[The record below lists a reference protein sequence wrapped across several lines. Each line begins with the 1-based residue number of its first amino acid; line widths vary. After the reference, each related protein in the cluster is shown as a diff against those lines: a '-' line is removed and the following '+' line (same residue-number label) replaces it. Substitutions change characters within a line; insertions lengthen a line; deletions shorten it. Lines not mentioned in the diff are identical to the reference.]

1 MTWFNVTESFPAF
14 RQASFGPARWKAQAH
29 EGNFGCTFHR
39 CLFGVVWVFFNTWQT
54 NSVLVKAWKH
64 TTGFGEVRSILPPAK
79 SIYSPNSSLP
89 CHISGASSKSE
100 GQSRGMNRARQPG
113 HLSLPGDSPGGS
125 KQLWGPQEPR
135 LSLAGCVCSAALI
148 TEMWRNAVSQL
159 ANTSPGKRQL
169 AAAEWAPVSSIPHLP
184 PQIHS
189 PVHGSTSSPNV
200 PVPAQ
205 GSPSPGGC

>member
-1 MTWFNVTESFPAF
+1 M
-14 RQASFGPARWKAQAH
+14 
-29 EGNFGCTFHR
+29 
-39 CLFGVVWVFFNTWQT
+39 LFVWGGLVVFFFNIWQT
-54 NSVLVKAWKH
+54 NSVSVKAWKH
-64 TTGFGEVRSILPPAK
+64 MSGFGEVRWRSILPPAK

-89 CHISGASSKSE
+89 CHVSGASSKSE

-113 HLSLPGDSPGGS
+113 HASLPGDSPGGS

-135 LSLAGCVCSAALI
+135 LSLAGCVCSEALI

-169 AAAEWAPVSSIPHLP
+169 AAAKWAPVSSIPHLP
-184 PQIHS
+184 PRIRS
-189 PVHGSTSSPNV
+189 PIRGSTSSPDV

-205 GSPSPGGC
+205 SSPSPGGC